1 MLVVCLVLSF
11 GSLAINGSI
20 LSLYG
25 LHRDRSEITRQI
37 SNLKSEIIA
46 QDEKL
51 KQARDPVYIER
62 QALDHLDLVSEND
75 LVFVFAE

>member
-1 MLVVCLVLSF
+1 M
-11 GSLAINGSI
+11 NGSI

-25 LHRDRSEITRQI
+25 LHRDRAEISRQI
-37 SNLKSEIIA
+37 ANLQSEIIE
-46 QDEKL
+46 QEQKL